1 MSVISDDPFGDA
13 PVSMPASEFNQI
25 AETGVTADP
34 TPSPEVSSADA
45 GTVEVARGG
54 PVSGG
59 RRAPVPA
66 PPPLPAWADTSAQDH
81 EDGADGQLDY
91 SDLAAINRDLLR
103 LRVRMNRA
111 RRAMRQA
118 SREAVEAKLRYQR
131 ALRRALVQQS
141 GGSAETRRAA
151 AELMCEEL
159 EADMVMKA
167 QVADEY
173 TTLFRS
179 VRDDIENAKVV
190 AYNLRALANL
200 L

>member
-1 MSVISDDPFGDA
+1 M
-13 PVSMPASEFNQI
+13 
-25 AETGVTADP
+25 
-34 TPSPEVSSADA
+34 
-45 GTVEVARGG
+45 
-54 PVSGG
+54 
-59 RRAPVPA
+59 
-66 PPPLPAWADTSAQDH
+66 QDH
-81 EDGADGQLDY
+81 EDGADGQVDY

-118 SREAVEAKLRYQR
+118 SRDAVEAKLRYHR

-141 GGSAETRRAA
+141 GGSAETRKAA
-151 AELMCEEL
+151 AELMCEDL
-159 EADMVMKA
+159 EADMVMCA